1 MTGIVEWNYKNLD
14 REKVIELATK
24 CSIPFVSAAI
34 MYVRGIVSKENV
46 LTFLK
51 DTYFIF
57 FKAYEHVIINIKL

>member
-51 DTYFIF
+51 YTY
-57 FKAYEHVIINIKL
+57 